1 MSAVVGV
8 PSGVHA
14 GRCFTMGSPSQ
25 TDDVLTDD
33 VLPDSGYGTAMPSPE
48 QSQTVAAVCGAS
60 AIPIKTVPF
69 PLPNEKNLLLFKR
82 EAVPTTIA
90 RFNEIVPEIERLLV
104 QYIRTANKLFS
115 SSTSY
120 RPMSIRY
127 LVLGKSEADA
137 KDCLVVFCPPSQCKR
152 VKRFFDKHRA
162 VKSLCEPPDLSA
174 PSFRPVVKDLAPQL
188 TVLQNNDEAQ
198 ESTDSEFSRETPNL
212 TSVEVHCSST
222 PPSDKTLCGTP
233 IRFIND
239 AGEAR
244 NGTLGGIIK
253 LVQSDGF
260 ELYGL
265 TAGHGVLD
273 WEDSLLPAS
282 AWDSMDDDDDSIDE
296 DMRELLELESSDG
309 SISIPEPEAADSS
322 PSQPEPKLEE
332 MKLSETWAFE
342 HSQKLGNILP
352 RPKHQSK
359 GSGQYLDWALIE
371 IDASNHQ
378 PNYYPSLNSQ
388 YLELTAAEK
397 RLTPAALGQPAIM
410 IGGSQGCILGKIS
423 SLPARIMLGHGQLFV
438 DTYTLSLQDHT
449 VCIGDSGSWVID
461 PLTYEVFGH
470 VVATDML
477 GDVYVIPLQ
486 SIFDDIRTWHDA
498 QSVNLPTPLDFE
510 TKLLSTSTEHQP
522 PTALAYSPEEA
533 PTRSPE
539 PMGGPSVLNE
549 GAPNSMFRSSEAPP
563 PYYGSRGTQK
573 FRNLLLS
580 LSLTPTHYE
589 NPGLLDEAL
598 RLIPLDRIYSEA
610 EEHSQLFQAQAES
623 MSMDR
628 PEWGYEDCVIKALLR
643 HVTLLSYCHSYSPQ
657 ADMIYRWFKADFFVW
672 VNNPPCDIC
681 LSPTSAQGSVS
692 PTPEEMASRA
702 FRVELYRCK
711 SLGCRAYVRFPRY
724 ADAWKLLQTRRGR
737 VGEWT
742 NCFTLL
748 CRAVGARVRWV
759 WNAEDHVWTEVF
771 SNHQKRWVHVDAC
784 EEIWDKPL
792 FYSEG
797 WGKKLSYCI
806 GFSYDG
812 AADVTRRYVRQD
824 KFASERNRCSE
835 EDLERIIREIRSIRR
850 AKLTKD
856 ERFRLEKED
865 SHEDRELRG
874 YILVTSIVKATN
886 DPPAGPS
893 EDLSENTDGS
903 QAPMKASGDAKSLLR
918 QLERSSQLRLQDN

>member
-8 PSGVHA
+8 ASGVHA
-14 GRCFTMGSPSQ
+14 GRCFTMDSPSAK
-25 TDDVLTDD
+25 DDA
-33 VLPDSGYGTAMPSPE
+33 LPDSGYATAIPSPE
-48 QSQTVAAVCGAS
+48 QSQTVAAVCSAS
-60 AIPIKTVPF
+60 AIPTKTVPF
-69 PLPNEKNLLLFKR
+69 PLPTEKNLLLFKR
-82 EAVPTTIA
+82 EAVPATIA

-104 QYIRTANKLFS
+104 QYIRTANKLFT
-115 SSTSY
+115 STAPY

-152 VKRFFDKHRA
+152 VKRFFEKHRA

-188 TVLQNNDEAQ
+188 TVLQSGEEAQ
-198 ESTDSEFSRETPNL
+198 E
-212 TSVEVHCSST
+212 TSSPTSIEVYCSST

-233 IRFIND
+233 IRFTNH

-244 NGTLGGIIK
+244 HGTLGGIIK
-253 LVQSDGF
+253 LVKSDGF

-265 TAGHGVLD
+265 TAGHGLLD
-273 WEDSLLPAS
+273 WEDSPLPAS
-282 AWDSMDDDDDSIDE
+282 DSDSMDDDDDSSIDE
-296 DMRELLELESSDG
+296 DMKELLALESSDG
-309 SISIPEPEAADSS
+309 SISDSESEAADSP
-322 PSQPEPKLEE
+322 PSHFEPQCEE
-332 MKLSETWAFE
+332 TKLSEKCAFE
-342 HSQKLGNILP
+342 HSQKLGKVLP
-352 RPKHQSK
+352 RPKHHTK
-359 GSGQYLDWALIE
+359 GGGQYLDWALIE
-371 IDASNHQ
+371 IDASKHQ
-378 PNYYPSLNSQ
+378 PNYHPSLKSKN
-388 YLELTAAEK
+388 LELTAAQK

-410 IGGSQGCILGKIS
+410 IGGSQGCIPGTLS
-423 SLPARIMLGHGQLFV
+423 SLPARLMLGHGQSFV
-438 DTYTLSLQDHT
+438 DAYTLSLQDHT

-470 VVATDML
+470 IVATDIL
-477 GDVYVIPLQ
+477 GDAYVIPLQ
-486 SIFDDIRTWHDA
+486 SIFEDIRTWHDA
-498 QSVNLPTPLDFE
+498 QSVNLPTAPDFGA
-510 TKLLSTSTEHQP
+510 KLLSIGTEHQP
-522 PTALAYSPEEA
+522 PTAPAYLPEEA

-539 PMGGPSVLNE
+539 PMGGSLVLNE
-549 GAPNSMFRSSEAPP
+549 GAPNSMFRASEAPP
-563 PYYGSRGTQK
+563 PYDGSRGTQK

-598 RLIPLDRIYSEA
+598 KLIPLDRIYSEA
-610 EEHSQLFQAQAES
+610 EEDSQVYQAQAES
-623 MSMDR
+623 MGNDR
-628 PEWGYEDCVIKALLR
+628 PEWGYEDGVIKALLR
-643 HVTLLSYCHSYSPQ
+643 
-657 ADMIYRWFKADFFVW
+657 WFKRDFFVW

-681 LSPTSAQGSVS
+681 LSPTIPQGSVS
-692 PTPEEMASRA
+692 PTPEEAASRA
-702 FRVELYRCK
+702 LLVELYRC
-711 SLGCRAYVRFPRY
+711 SDPGCGTYVRFPRY

-784 EEIWDKPL
+784 EEAWDKPL
-792 FYSEG
+792 LYANG
-797 WGKKLSYCI
+797 WGRKMSYCI

-824 KFASERNRCSE
+824 KFALKRNKCSE
-835 EDLERIIREIRSIRR
+835 EGLEKIIREIKDIRR
-850 AKLTKD
+850 ANMAKD

-874 YILVTSIVKATN
+874 YILITSIGQVAN
-886 DPPAGPS
+886 DLPAGPS
-893 EDLSENTDGS
+893 KDLKENTDDNR
-903 QAPMKASGDAKSLLR
+903 APMKASEDAKSLLK
-918 QLERSSQLRLQDN
+918 QLETSSQLRLQDN

>member
-1 MSAVVGV
+1 MD
-8 PSGVHA
+8 
-14 GRCFTMGSPSQ
+14 SPSAK
-25 TDDVLTDD
+25 DD
-33 VLPDSGYGTAMPSPE
+33 VLPDSGYATAMPSPE
-48 QSQTVAAVCGAS
+48 QSQTVAPVCGVS
-60 AIPIKTVPF
+60 TIPTKTVPF
-69 PLPNEKNLLLFKR
+69 PLPGEKNLLLFKR
-82 EAVPTTIA
+82 EVVPATIA

-115 SSTSY
+115 STVSY

-188 TVLQNNDEAQ
+188 TVLQSGEEAQ
-198 ESTDSEFSRETPNL
+198 EFTGP
-212 TSVEVHCSST
+212 TSIEVHCSST

-233 IRFIND
+233 IRFTNHT
-239 AGEAR
+239 GEAR

-253 LVQSDGF
+253 LIHSDGF

-265 TAGHGVLD
+265 TAGHGLLD
-273 WEDSLLPAS
+273 WEDYPLPAGD
-282 AWDSMDDDDDSIDE
+282 WDSIDDDDDDSIDE

-309 SISIPEPEAADSS
+309 SISSPEPEATDPSS
-322 PSQPEPKLEE
+322 GHPEPKLEE
-332 MKLSETWAFE
+332 MKISETWAFE

-352 RPKHQSK
+352 RPKHHTK

-371 IDASNHQ
+371 IDASKHQ
-378 PNYYPSLNSQ
+378 PNYHPSLKSKN
-388 YLELTAAEK
+388 LELTAAQK

-410 IGGSQGCILGKIS
+410 IGGSQGCIPGTLS
-423 SLPARIMLGHGQLFV
+423 SLPARLMLGNGQSFV
-438 DTYTLSLQDHT
+438 NAYTLSLQDHT

-470 VVATDML
+470 IVATDML
-477 GDVYVIPLQ
+477 GDAYVIPLQ
-486 SIFDDIRTWHDA
+486 SIFEDIRTWHDA
-498 QSVNLPTPLDFE
+498 QSVNLPTAPDFGA
-510 TKLLSTSTEHQP
+510 KLLSNNAEHQKPSAP
-522 PTALAYSPEEA
+522 PYPAEEVPA
-533 PTRSPE
+533 RSL
-539 PMGGPSVLNE
+539 MSIGGPSVLNE
-549 GAPNSMFRSSEAPP
+549 GASSSVFRPSEDPP
-563 PYYGSRGTQK
+563 PYDGKLEFNGSRNTQK
-573 FRNLLLS
+573 FRKLLLAM
-580 LSLTPTHYE
+580 SLTPTYYE

-610 EEHSQLFQAQAES
+610 EEESQLFQAQAES
-623 MSMDR
+623 MSLDR
-628 PEWGYEDCVIKALLR
+628 PEWGYEDCVIRALLR
-643 HVTLLSYCHSYSPQ
+643 
-657 ADMIYRWFKADFFVW
+657 WFKRDFFVW

-681 LSPTSAQGSVS
+681 LSPTIAQGSVA
-692 PTPEEMASRA
+692 PTPEETASRA
-702 FRVELYRCK
+702 FRVELYRC
-711 SLGCRAYVRFPRY
+711 SSPGCGTYVRFPRY
-724 ADAWKLLQTRRGR
+724 AEAWKLLQTRRGR

-759 WNAEDHVWTEVF
+759 WNAEDHVWTEVY
-771 SNHQKRWVHVDAC
+771 SNHQQRWVHVDAC
-784 EEIWDKPL
+784 EEIWDRPL
-792 FYSEG
+792 FYANG
-797 WGKKLSYCI
+797 LGKKMSYCI

-824 KFASERNRCSE
+824 GFALERNRCSE
-835 EDLERIIREIRSIRR
+835 EDLEKIIREIKTIRR
-850 AKLTKD
+850 AKMTKE

-874 YILVTSIVKATN
+874 YILVTSIAKAAKATK
-886 DPPAGPS
+886 DPPPGPS

-903 QAPMKASGDAKSLLR
+903 QAPMKASEDAKSLLR

>member
-1 MSAVVGV
+1 MD
-8 PSGVHA
+8 
-14 GRCFTMGSPSQ
+14 SPSAK
-25 TDDVLTDD
+25 DGVLS
-33 VLPDSGYGTAMPSPE
+33 DSGYATAMPSPE

-60 AIPIKTVPF
+60 AIPTKTVPF
-69 PLPNEKNLLLFKR
+69 PLPTEKNLFLFKR
-82 EAVPTTIA
+82 EAVPATIA

-104 QYIRTANKLFS
+104 KYIRTANKLFS
-115 SSTSY
+115 SSAPY

-137 KDCLVVFCPPSQCKR
+137 KDCLVVFCPPSQYKR

-162 VKSLCEPPDLSA
+162 VKSLCAPPDLSA

-188 TVLQNNDEAQ
+188 TVLQSGEEAQ
-198 ESTDSEFSRETPNL
+198 ESTDSKFSRETPSP
-212 TSVEVHCSST
+212 TSIEVHCSST

-233 IRFIND
+233 IRFINH

-253 LVQSDGF
+253 LAQSDGF

-265 TAGHGVLD
+265 TAGHGLLD
-273 WEDSLLPAS
+273 WEDPLLPTS
-282 AWDSMDDDDDSIDE
+282 DSGSMDDDDSSIDD
-296 DMRELLELESSDG
+296 DMKELLELETSDG
-309 SISIPEPEAADSS
+309 SISSPEPEAADSS
-322 PSQPEPKLEE
+322 PSHPEPKLEV
-332 MKLSETWAFE
+332 KLSDTWAFE
-342 HSQKLGNILP
+342 HSQKLGNVLP
-352 RPKHQSK
+352 RPKHYTK
-359 GSGQYLDWALIE
+359 ASGQYLDWALIE
-371 IDASNHQ
+371 IDASKHK
-378 PNYYPSLNSQ
+378 PNYHPSLKSKN
-388 YLELTAAEK
+388 LELVTAQK
-397 RLTPAALGQPAIM
+397 KLTPAALGQPAIM
-410 IGGSQGCILGKIS
+410 IGGSQGCISSTLS
-423 SLPARIMLGHGQLFV
+423 SLPARLMLGHGQSFV
-438 DTYTLSLQDHT
+438 DAYTLSLQDHT

-470 VVATDML
+470 IVATDML
-477 GDVYVIPLQ
+477 GDAYVIPLQ
-486 SIFDDIRTWHDA
+486 NIFEDIRTWHDA
-498 QSVNLPTPLDFE
+498 QSVNLPTAPDFGA
-510 TKLLSTSTEHQP
+510 TLLSIGTEHQP
-522 PTALAYSPEEA
+522 SAAPAYSQEEA
-533 PTRSPE
+533 SARSPE

-549 GAPNSMFRSSEAPP
+549 GVPNSMLGSSEAPP
-563 PYYGSRGTQK
+563 PYDGKLGLNGSRNTQK

-580 LSLTPTHYE
+580 LSLTPTYYE

-598 RLIPLDRIYSEA
+598 KLIPLDRIYSEA
-610 EEHSQLFQAQAES
+610 EEDSQLFQAQAES
-623 MSMDR
+623 MSLDR

-643 HVTLLSYCHSYSPQ
+643 
-657 ADMIYRWFKADFFVW
+657 WFKRDFFVW

-681 LSPTSAQGSVS
+681 LSPTVAQGSVL
-692 PTPEEMASRA
+692 PTPEETASRA
-702 FRVELYRCK
+702 FRVERYRC
-711 SLGCRAYVRFPRY
+711 SSQGCGAYIRFPRY

-784 EEIWDKPL
+784 EEIWDRPL
-792 FYSEG
+792 FYANG
-797 WGKKLSYCI
+797 LGKKMSYCI

-824 KFASERNRCSE
+824 GFALERNRCSE
-835 EDLERIIREIRSIRR
+835 EDLERIIREIKTIRR
-850 AKLTKD
+850 AKMTKE

-874 YILVTSIVKATN
+874 YILVTSIVKATK

-893 EDLSENTDGS
+893 EDRSENTDGS
-903 QAPMKASGDAKSLLR
+903 QAPMKASEDAKSLLR